1 MTLHHSL
8 PLLEVRSQAQGLIEG
23 YASVF
28 GGIDCYSSF
37 IVKGAYA
44 VSLAQHH
51 ASGTN
56 PAMLWAH
63 DMSQPIGRWTSIT
76 EDARGLKVTGQINLQ
91 TEGGRR
97 TFEHLRAGDVN
108 GLSVGFNYSDDD
120 TEFSNGITYFNR
132 VDLQE
137 ISVVSVPADTSARI
151 SAVRSPIAKPTT
163 IRGMEEALEQI
174 GFSRREARSIAAK
187 GFAGLG
193 MPDESEELIAAIRA
207 AAVSFERK

>member
-1 MTLHHSL
+1 MTLQHSL

-28 GGIDCYSSF
+28 GGVDCYSSF
-37 IVKGAYA
+37 VVKGAYA
-44 VSLAQHH
+44 ATLAKHR
-51 ASGTN
+51 ANGTT

-63 DMSQPIGRWTSIT
+63 DTAQPLGRWTSIE

-91 TEGGRR
+91 TEVGRR

-108 GLSVGFNYSDDD
+108 GLSVGFNYSNDDIEQVD
-120 TEFSNGITYFNR
+120 GVTYFKKI
-132 VDLQE
+132 DLVE
-137 ISVVSVPADTSARI
+137 ISVVSVPADTLARI
-151 SAVRSPIAKPTT
+151 SAIRSPIAKPNT
-163 IRGMEEALEQI
+163 IRALEEALEQI
-174 GFSRREARSIAAK
+174 GFSRREARGIAAK

-207 AAVSFERK
+207 AALSFERK